1 MVQMA
6 VSSDHTEIATAPI
19 ARDSI
24 MVELR
29 GTCPG
34 KRWVYP
40 LAGSPMGSGVY
51 CRIGKIAKLD
61 EMKSSTVLGM
71 GQFQ

>member
-6 VSSDHTEIATAPI
+6 VSSDHTEIATALI

-51 CRIGKIAKLD
+51 CRIAKLD